1 MALVCYEKLLPGSQ
15 LVNRLRDLGYRVEV
29 VAQASSLPAV
39 AEREKP
45 LIVLADLEVAGAC
58 EAIARLK
65 QAASTKHLPV
75 LAFAEEDKE
84 DAQAAARAAGATLV
98 VSASGLLPQLKELLD
113 QALEVV

>member
-15 LVNRLRDLGYRVEV
+15 LVNRLRDLGYRVQV
-29 VAQASSLPAV
+29 VGEGSSLPAV

-45 LIVLADLEVAGAC
+45 LIVLADFAVAGVC
-58 EAIARLK
+58 EAIPRLK
-65 QAASTKHLPV
+65 QAASTKHVPV
-75 LAFAEEDKE
+75 IVFAEKAKKDS
-84 DAQAAARAAGATLV
+84 QAAARAAGATLV